1 MWLTAAPIRL
11 LTLPVRSS
19 KKLKEKKM
27 RSWGR
32 GLWLSAILN
41 PRTQGT
47 KIALRF
53 RPGLGT
59 GGVGGWGGVG
69 GEGGVGVTGFKDW
82 RIDSGGWS
90 PSMTGA
96 SLNPRFPPPAPAPAS
111 AQGVWAPIRANS
123 SAAFVLP

>member
-1 MWLTAAPIRL
+1 MWLTAAPIRR
-11 LTLPVRSS
+11 LTLPFRSS
-19 KKLKEKKM
+19 KKLNEKKT

-41 PRTQGT
+41 PRTQGAKT
-47 KIALRF
+47 APLA

-69 GEGGVGVTGFKDW
+69 GGGGIAPTRW

-96 SLNPRFPPPAPAPAS
+96 SLNPRPWVPE
-111 AQGVWAPIRANS
+111 
-123 SAAFVLP
+123 AADRF